1 MGGSPFLRSCVHTLM
16 GKLSSNVQSVLARF
30 LKALMVAVLVPL
42 AIGLLLGIVE
52 QLDLVSLSGAT
63 FRSWIESGCLTYVG
77 LHVLLYRPVP
87 LFRASH
93 RLFSAIA
100 VWLFGGQVSSVGGSG
115 GGGGGKG
122 KGGKGAK
129 GDPASQGSPL
139 VAFSPY
145 VVPVYTILVC
155 AVGWFLGRWCDRTL
169 IDGPVSFFIGVTIA
183 FQWLMTADDLQ
194 QQRER
199 WHIETYLLAIG
210 LVFLLTLLIGA
221 ACLPWAIPE
230 FSFVRALAEG
240 LSKTQ
245 AIYTTVIQRLFF

>member
-1 MGGSPFLRSCVHTLM
+1 M
-16 GKLSSNVQSVLARF
+16 GKLSSNVQSVLARL
-30 LKALMVAVLVPL
+30 LKAVMVAVLIPL
-42 AIGLLLGIVE
+42 VIGLLLGIVE

-63 FRSWIESGCLTYVG
+63 FRYWIESGFLTYVG

-87 LFRASH
+87 MFRASH

-100 VWLFGGQVSSVGGSG
+100 VWLFGGQVSSVGSVG
-115 GGGGGKG
+115 GAGGKS

-145 VVPVYTILVC
+145 VIPVYTILAC
-155 AVGWFLGRWCDRTL
+155 AAGWFLGRWWDRTFL
-169 IDGPVSFFIGVTIA
+169 DGPVSFFIGVTIA
-183 FQWLMTADDLQ
+183 FHWLMTADDLQ

-199 WHIETYLLAIG
+199 WHVETYLLAIG
-210 LVFLLTLLIGA
+210 LVFALTLLIGA

-230 FSFVRALAEG
+230 FSFVRALADG
-240 LSKTQ
+240 LSRTQ
-245 AIYTTVIQRLFF
+245 AIYTTAIERLFF